1 MGGMISGVEVLVGKI
16 TVAGAGGVSV
26 AVGVA
31 VNSGV
36 GVMVG
41 VSDGV
46 GEVVGVSVGV
56 PVGVGVSVACMSVK
70 GTRASNVT
78 RSSSGVYGLSG
89 P

>member
-26 AVGVA
+26 TVGVA

-41 VSDGV
+41 VSVGV
-46 GEVVGVSVGV
+46 GEM
-56 PVGVGVSVACMSVK
+56 VGVGFFCGHCIPLPTGHLFGRLVFIQIDNTDKS
-70 GTRASNVT
+70 
-78 RSSSGVYGLSG
+78 
-89 P
+89 

>member
-1 MGGMISGVEVLVGKI
+1 MISGVEVLVGKI

-26 AVGVA
+26 TVGVA

-41 VSDGV
+41 VSVGV
-46 GEVVGVSVGV
+46 GEMVGVSVGV
-56 PVGVGVSVACMSVK
+56 AVGVGVSVGCMSVNS
-70 GTRASNVT
+70 TRDSTVT